1 MPRGRRPVVAL
12 GEAVQIA
19 KKRGETRQFM
29 HERNLICNFV
39 IYCAGFVA
47 HVRIKR
53 VSRLHSSLAWIER
66 EAADALAA
74 LRAIASAPGIS
85 RELWIF
91 LPYGSFRFFRVT
103 DTGLIELER
112 DGTVLPVPETTGP
125 ATGANAGASGIP
137 GGEEMGSQVPPLL
150 PEQPVPLPSQEFS
163 VGEQPPEKGREGRE
177 PTL

>member
-19 KKRGETRQFM
+19 KKRGATRQFM
-29 HERNLICNFV
+29 HERDMICNFV
-39 IYCAGFVA
+39 IYCAGFIA

-53 VSRLHSSLAWIER
+53 VRRLHCPHAWIER
-66 EAADALAA
+66 EAADALAM

-103 DTGLIELER
+103 DTGLIELDR
-112 DGTVLPVPETTGP
+112 GGTVLPMPETPGP
-125 ATGANAGASGIP
+125 AAGTNAGVSANP
-137 GGEEMGSQVPPLL
+137 GGEAAKPPVPPLL
-150 PEQPVPLPSQEFS
+150 PEQPVPAPLQGSS
-163 VGEQPPEKGREGRE
+163 VGESSVEKGREGGE